1 MNKFRA
7 LFFSSF
13 VVFGSVGVAQA
24 AVRGWDSRIDL
35 TEAQVEY
42 VTEAAAKLESEW
54 MDDENMCVLTQI
66 SEFELQPG
74 AIFVRDQVMRFQ
86 INSEVT
92 LGGPRCP
99 GQVMGCES
107 VFSWVGPQDWEVKTH
122 CEDPS

>member
-1 MNKFRA
+1 MIKLMA
-7 LFFSSF
+7 LFSLNI
-13 VVFGSVGVAQA
+13 VAFGSIRVAHA
-24 AVRGWDSRIDL
+24 AVLGWDSRIDL
-35 TEAQVEY
+35 TESQVEY

-54 MDDENMCVLTQI
+54 MDEENMCVLTQI

-74 AIFVRDQVMRFQ
+74 AVFVRDQVMRFQ

-107 VFSWVGPQDWEVKTH
+107 VFTWVGPQDWEVKTH